1 VSIGIFALSSFSF
14 YNHVKLL
21 RLLFMLKL
29 RSSPLL
35 WGATLFALSQLL
47 AFYIA
52 FQERAYLEEN
62 EIASPDISLGP
73 VVAYFFGAVLLIG
86 LALFFMPFRVLRI
99 VFRSLFGLMF
109 AWGAF
114 IVLAFTLP
122 LPLTYALAAFT
133 FIVWFFWAR
142 VWLHDLLLIL
152 ALASAASVFG
162 FLLSPWTFMLLLL
175 VVALYDVVAVRS
187 GYMLWIADKLSEFS
201 ALPAF
206 VLPRRLADWNLS
218 MKKTLVSDL
227 TRKQPGER
235 EYSILG
241 GGDIGFPLMLVASV
255 FFDTGLVDAIIVS
268 AFALSGL
275 LSAFVIQQLLLKGKP
290 MPALPPIAF
299 AGLIGFLIVTFAL

>member
-1 VSIGIFALSSFSF
+1 
-14 YNHVKLL
+14 
-21 RLLFMLKL
+21 MPKL
-29 RSSPLL
+29 RNSPLL
-35 WGATLFALSQLL
+35 WGALLFAISQLL
-47 AFYIA
+47 AFYVA
-52 FQERAYLEEN
+52 FQERTYLEEN
-62 EIASPDISLGP
+62 QITSPDISLGP
-73 VVAYFFGAVLLIG
+73 VVAYFFGAVILIG
-86 LALFFMPFRVLRI
+86 LSLFFIPFRVLRI
-99 VFRSLFGLMF
+99 IFRTLFGLMF

-122 LPLTYALAAFT
+122 LPLTYAITFFV

-162 FLLSPWTFMLLLL
+162 FLLSPWTFMLLMLI
-175 VVALYDVVAVRS
+175 VALYDVVAVRS
-187 GYMLWIADKLSEFS
+187 GYMLWMADRLSEFS

-206 VLPRRLADWNLS
+206 VLPRRPADWNLS
-218 MKKTLVSDL
+218 MKKILVRDL
-227 TRKQPGER
+227 AREPPGGR

-275 LSAFVIQQLLLKGKP
+275 LSAFVIQQLLLKSRP